1 MHDNLP
7 MIFTWL
13 IDISQIIPVVE
24 RLRVSYNRELR

>member
-13 IDISQIIPVVE
+13 IGISQIIP
-24 RLRVSYNRELR
+24 LPLI